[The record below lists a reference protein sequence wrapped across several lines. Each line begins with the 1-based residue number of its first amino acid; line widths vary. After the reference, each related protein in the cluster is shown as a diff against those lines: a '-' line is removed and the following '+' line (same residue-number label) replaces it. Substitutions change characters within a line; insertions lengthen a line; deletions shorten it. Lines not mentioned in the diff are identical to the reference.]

1 MRLSNL
7 GPLAMIANRGEVMI
21 LAFKLFLLIYG
32 CSGSLLLSAGF
43 SLVASPL
50 SVGGLLVAVAR
61 GL

>member
-1 MRLSNL
+1 
-7 GPLAMIANRGEVMI
+7 MIANLGEVMI